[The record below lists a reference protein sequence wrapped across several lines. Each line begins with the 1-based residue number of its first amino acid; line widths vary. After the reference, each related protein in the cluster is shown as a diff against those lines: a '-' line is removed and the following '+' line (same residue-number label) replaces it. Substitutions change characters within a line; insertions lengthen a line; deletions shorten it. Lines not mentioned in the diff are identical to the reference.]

1 MKKPIITEKEL
12 DNLFLT
18 ISKNVKYFR
27 NYNNSKYAD
36 ENGKITQE
44 RLAELCEVSQ
54 SLIAYLESPKI
65 HQTVSITVLATI
77 AKALE
82 VDLTDLIQEH
92 DFTKKR

>member
-1 MKKPIITEKEL
+1 MTKPIITEKEL

-36 ENGKITQE
+36 ENGRITQE

-54 SLIAYLESPKI
+54 SLIANLESPKI

-82 VDLTDLIQEH
+82 VDLVDLIQEH
-92 DFTKKR
+92 DFTKKK

>member
-54 SLIAYLESPKI
+54 SLIANLESPKI